1 MSNLTELPVRTAAH
15 LTRAQR
21 VVLEAELRRE
31 LARLE
36 RIMAVRRASGTT
48 PVDDNHAL
56 LSPDAAEHA
65 DAAPLLARRSA
76 THHAAV
82 VGALNR
88 LAQGTYGICAVCREP
103 IPYGRLLAMPETSYC
118 VSCGRVR

>member
-15 LTRAQR
+15 LTKAQR
-21 VVLEAELRRE
+21 VVLEAELQRE

-36 RIMAVRRASGTT
+36 RMMAVRRASGTT
-48 PVDDNHAL
+48 PLDDYHTL
-56 LSPDAAEHA
+56 LSPDAAEHG
-65 DAAPLLARRSA
+65 AATMLLAGRSA

-82 VGALNR
+82 VSALNR
-88 LAQGTYGICAVCREP
+88 LAQGTYGICVVCQEP
-103 IPYGRLLAMPETSYC
+103 IPYGRLLAMPETTYC